1 MIKEYLRDLT
11 LIDSVEAIAIYAIDK
26 SILDNWSRPNFQ
38 NNILK
43 EISLHYLQMFYL
55 LETDVNNFR
64 EIIISHDRGYIYA
77 RALPDLMLI
86 IISRIPVDI
95 SLLRLII
102 NVKIPD
108 LLNSRAFQ
116 KKIKKVVSNNSNF
129 LDKKFLDD
137 SEKEYLKKLG
147 L

>member
-1 MIKEYLRDLT
+1 M
-11 LIDSVEAIAIYAIDK
+11 LIDSVEAVAIFAN
-26 SILDNWSRPNFQ
+26 DNTIMDDWSRLNFQ
-38 NNILK
+38 NNFLK
-43 EISLHYLQMFYL
+43 EISLHYLQLFYL
-55 LETDVNNFR
+55 LETDINNFR

-86 IISRIPVDI
+86 IISRIPVNI

-116 KKIKKVVSNNSNF
+116 KKLKKVVSNNYNF
-129 LDKKFLDD
+129 LDKKSLDD
-137 SEKEYLKKLG
+137 SEREYLKKLG